1 MEALKCHT
9 TCDFLGSKH
18 VQKREDIQLKSFYTT
33 FFPWN
38 VILVFQVG
46 TASAWCALGSI
57 LVYMKKIEQQIKY
70 KEKRREHKI
79 QARAEKG
86 KQQKVENWVV
96 IVEAVVVLLRGMW

>member
-1 MEALKCHT
+1 
-9 TCDFLGSKH
+9 
-18 VQKREDIQLKSFYTT
+18 
-33 FFPWN
+33 
-38 VILVFQVG
+38 
-46 TASAWCALGSI
+46 
-57 LVYMKKIEQQIKY
+57 MKKIEQQIKY